1 MALDGIMLGLIKAE
15 LSEKLND
22 AHVNQIHQPS
32 KDELVMSFRTRD
44 GSKKLLL
51 SARADCAR
59 VHLTD
64 FAPENPPT
72 PPMLCMLFRKRLTGA
87 KLLCITQPQ
96 CERILNFHFENT
108 NEIGDREKLTL
119 VLEIMG
125 RYSNIILL
133 DENGYVID
141 AVKRIDIS
149 MTSERVVLPKI
160 EYNLPTPQDK
170 MSIYENEISDIARAI
185 DAIDKP
191 LDKAILSA
199 IQGISPLTSREIEY
213 RALTNMGLEN
223 ELSSFKNMLENS
235 AVPTMVIK
243 ENDTVFDISYMDI
256 KQYGDSV
263 KCVYYESFSKL
274 LDAFYHKRD
283 MALRMKTKSA
293 DLHKLVSNAIER
305 LSKKINIQIS
315 ELQKSENREELRIK
329 GDLLQA
335 NLYKIERGAVA
346 VEVENFY
353 EENSPIIRIALDPSI
368 SPANNAQKF
377 YKAYQKAKTAQQVL
391 KVQIEKAKEELSYML
406 SVQDFLLRAE
416 SDKELSQIR
425 LELVEQGYIKERRNN
440 KQKAPKA
447 LDPIEF
453 KTSDG
458 FTVLVGRNNKQNDV
472 LTLKTATKSDM
483 WFHTKDIHGSHTI
496 VLLQGRE
503 ISDTAIV
510 EAAQIC
516 AYHSKAK
523 DSSQV
528 PVDYTLVKHVSK
540 PSGSK
545 PGKVIYVNNKTV
557 YVTPKLP
564 QTTE

>member
-1 MALDGIMLGLIKAE
+1 MALDGIMLKLIRAE

-32 KDELVMSFRTRD
+32 KDELVMNFRTRD
-44 GSKKLLL
+44 GSKKLFF
-51 SARADCAR
+51 SCRADCAR

-72 PPMLCMLFRKRLTGA
+72 PPMLCMLFRKRLNGA
-87 KLLCITQPQ
+87 KLLSITQPQ

-125 RYSNIILL
+125 RYSNIILV
-133 DENGYVID
+133 DEKGYVID

-149 MTSERVVLPKI
+149 MTTERVVLPKI
-160 EYNLPTPQDK
+160 EYTLPTPQDK
-170 MSIYENEISDIARAI
+170 MSIYENEVSDIVSTI
-185 DAIDKP
+185 DSIDKP
-191 LDKAILSA
+191 LDKVILSA
-199 IQGISPLTSREIEY
+199 IQGISPLTSRELEY
-213 RALTNMGLEN
+213 RALSNYGLEN
-223 ELSSFKNMLENS
+223 ELNSFKNMLKNE
-235 AVPTMVIK
+235 AVPTMLIK
-243 ENDTVFDISYMDI
+243 ENNTVFDISYMDI
-256 KQYGDSV
+256 RQYGDSV
-263 KCVYYESFSKL
+263 KNVAYDSFSKL
-274 LDAFYHKRD
+274 LDAFYYKRD

-293 DLHKLVSNAIER
+293 DLHKLVTNAIER
-305 LSKKINIQIS
+305 LSKKINIQMS

-368 SPANNAQKF
+368 SPASNAQKF

-440 KQKAPKA
+440 KQKNPKV

-458 FTVLVGRNNKQNDV
+458 FTVLVGRNNKQNDT
-472 LTLKTATKSDM
+472 LTLKTASKSDM

-503 ISDTAIV
+503 ITDNAIK

-557 YVTPKLP
+557 YVTPKIP
-564 QTTE
+564 QINE